1 MGKQKKNKKIE
12 KKKATE
18 KVNVDDETPLL
29 PTTNTRKKANEI
41 RESDGELYA

>member
-29 PTTNTRKKANEI
+29 LTKKANEI
-41 RESDGELYA
+41 RESDGKLYA

>member
-1 MGKQKKNKKIE
+1 MGKPRKNKTIE

-29 PTTNTRKKANEI
+29 PTKAKEI
-41 RESDGELYA
+41 RQSDGKPHS

>member
-29 PTTNTRKKANEI
+29 PTTSNRKKANEI
-41 RESDGELYA
+41 RESDG

>member
-18 KVNVDDETPLL
+18 VFTVDDETPLL
-29 PTTNTRKKANEI
+29 PTKKANEI
-41 RESDGELYA
+41 RETDGKLYA